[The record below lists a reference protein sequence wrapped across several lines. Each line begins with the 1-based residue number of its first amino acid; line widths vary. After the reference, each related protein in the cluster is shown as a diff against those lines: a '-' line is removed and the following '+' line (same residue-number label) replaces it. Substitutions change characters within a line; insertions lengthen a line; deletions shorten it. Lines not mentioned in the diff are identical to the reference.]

1 MDEGK
6 QLLASD
12 LRYDCRELM
21 NYAILPRIHIWSD
34 IYNLVD
40 TAKE

>member
-6 QLLASD
+6 QLLA

-21 NYAILPRIHIWSD
+21 NYAILPRIHSD

-40 TAKE
+40 SAKE